1 MSDLSMKLLYPRI
14 LETPTLFRC
23 LGFVH
28 AGFPSPATDYVEEE
42 IDLKSFLMPH
52 PSSTFIMK
60 VEGDS
65 MVGANIPP
73 NSYVVIDRSVKPVNN
88 SIIIAVVNGEIT
100 CKRLLRKGRTLYLMA
115 ENPKYQPI
123 TVTEEMGFLV
133 WGTVTRVLI
142 DATKL

>member
-1 MSDLSMKLLYPRI
+1 MSKGFLIPI
-14 LETPTLFRC
+14 LPGSPALFKN
-23 LGFVH
+23 LGPVP
-28 AGFPSPATDYVEEE
+28 AGFPSPAADYTEEE

-52 PSSTFIMK
+52 PNSTFIMK

-73 NSYVVIDRSVKPVNN
+73 NSYVVIDRSVKPVNG

-100 CKRLLRKGRTLYLMA
+100 CKRLQRKGKTLVLMP

-123 TVTEEMGFLV
+123 SVTEDMGFLV

-142 DATKL
+142 DATKM